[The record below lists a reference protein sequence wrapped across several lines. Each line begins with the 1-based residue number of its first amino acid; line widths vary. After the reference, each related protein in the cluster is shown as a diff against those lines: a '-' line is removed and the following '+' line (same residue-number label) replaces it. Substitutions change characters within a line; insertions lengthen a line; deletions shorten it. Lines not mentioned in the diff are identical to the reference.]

1 MDSDTEMARMIKL
14 RRDFKKNADEYSRFL
29 KDQGFEVC
37 RPVESDLHNEHYG
50 EMKLEPL
57 DVAQQWLSDAQLEG
71 AYLFQIIK
79 YLGRYRMNKPG
90 KGGKTDLYKMCDYLN
105 LLIEMKNEG

>member
-1 MDSDTEMARMIKL
+1 MNTADEDTEIKRMIELKK
-14 RRDFKKNADEYSRFL
+14 DFKKTTDKYGQYL
-29 KDQGFEVC
+29 KDQVC
-37 RPVESDLHNEHYG
+37 RPVEADLHNEHYG
-50 EMKLEPL
+50 DMRLEPL
-57 DVAQQWLSDAQLEG
+57 DVAQQWLSNEHLEG

-90 KGGKTDLYKMCDYLN
+90 KGGKTDLYKMRDYLN